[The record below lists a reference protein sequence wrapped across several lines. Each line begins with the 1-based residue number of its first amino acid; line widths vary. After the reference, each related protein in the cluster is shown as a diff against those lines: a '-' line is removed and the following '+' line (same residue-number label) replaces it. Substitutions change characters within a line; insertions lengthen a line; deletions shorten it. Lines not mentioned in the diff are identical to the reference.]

1 MKSVIRISKS
11 TSLPEWMVKVI
22 GKRASKN
29 KRSFNKEVESLLEEV
44 ISKGQARE
52 LRAAIEENRSEPATA
67 VLRE

>member
-1 MKSVIRISKS
+1 
-11 TSLPEWMVKVI
+11 MVKVI